1 MKAIEVQKVMNK
13 ALANGSYKKAY
24 NCFLKMT
31 ELRAI
36 EGLPVLTMPNLQA
49 RFE

>member
-1 MKAIEVQKVMNK
+1 MKAFEVQKTMNK

-24 NCFLKMT
+24 KCFLKMN
-31 ELRAI
+31 ELRI
-36 EGLPVLTMPNLQA
+36 LEGKEFFTMHNLQS

>member
-1 MKAIEVQKVMNK
+1 MKAIELQKAMNK

-24 NCFLKMT
+24 SFFLKMT
-31 ELRAI
+31 ELRAK
-36 EGLPVLTMPNLQA
+36 EGLPVLTMRNLQA